1 MTDDRER
8 SASEVSRLVRGRF
21 GITVSECT
29 IKRARQKMGWKRR
42 TMKYCQQ
49 VRVANRPKR
58 LDFALQCITNR
69 EQFQDVI
76 FTDETTVKIQNSTG
90 FSFWKDGEEIVER
103 PKPKHPYQVH
113 VWAGISR
120 RGPTGI
126 HIFTGIME
134 TTLLPFIQQYYPD
147 GHRLM
152 QDNDPKHVSRSTR
165 QWMEERN
172 VNHWVTPPESPD
184 MNPIENIWA
193 ALKHHIR
200 RRVKPRNQEELLNGI
215 VEFWNGLTVE
225 QCNKY
230 IDHLY
235 KVVPKVIEK
244 DGNASGF

>member
-1 MTDDRER
+1 
-8 SASEVSRLVRGRF
+8 
-21 GITVSECT
+21 
-29 IKRARQKMGWKRR
+29 
-42 TMKYCQQ
+42 
-49 VRVANRPKR
+49 
-58 LDFALQCITNR
+58 
-69 EQFQDVI
+69 
-76 FTDETTVKIQNSTG
+76 
-90 FSFWKDGEEIVER
+90 
-103 PKPKHPYQVH
+103 
-113 VWAGISR
+113 
-120 RGPTGI
+120 
-126 HIFTGIME
+126 ME